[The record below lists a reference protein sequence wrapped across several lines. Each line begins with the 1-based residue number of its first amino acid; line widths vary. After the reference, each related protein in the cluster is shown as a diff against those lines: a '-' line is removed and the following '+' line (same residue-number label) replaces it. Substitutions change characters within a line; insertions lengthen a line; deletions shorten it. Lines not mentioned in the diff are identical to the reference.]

1 MYNGFTG
8 DDHMDKKMKEKIK
21 SCSGNDG
28 CAPDLN
34 DGKAIVN
41 KVRQVKVGDG
51 LLKTPHE
58 VKCECGQEFTMVHF
72 EEKCP
77 ACGMVYGVTPCCSE
91 HKDNIKPAGIDY

>member
-1 MYNGFTG
+1 MNKTTE
-8 DDHMDKKMKEKIK
+8 EKIK

-41 KVRQVKVGDG
+41 KVRQVGVREG
-51 LLKTPHE
+51 LLETPHMLT
-58 VKCECGQEFTMVHF
+58 CDCGNEIKMVHF

-77 ACGMVYGVTPCCSE
+77 NCQMVYGVTPCSS
-91 HKDNIKPAGIDY
+91 HNKDSIKAAGINY